1 MSLPIKRFKLIQ
13 NFDFRYSKGGFF
25 VLKKTNHGI
34 QRFLLKWI
42 PAYAGMTMLLVSSF
56 VRAELPTSIADALKR
71 AGIPQ
76 SAVAVYVQA
85 VDSTAPSISHNAAKS
100 TNPASV
106 MKLVTTTAALDL
118 LTPAYRWKTEIY
130 RDGAVVS
137 DKLNNG
143 VLQGNLVIKGY
154 GDPSFKAQEFWRML
168 MSLQQAGIKQ
178 INGDFII
185 DKTVFAKSV
194 GDRHTFDDET
204 WRAYNAEPSAFL
216 VNGRNTS
223 FKFLATENSVNVTQE
238 FELPEVQIVNNM
250 KFAQGACG
258 EWRSRFGY
266 TVKQKEAC
274 NNANCNKNSAAV
286 VTFNGTF
293 SPDCGERYLELS
305 VLDDE
310 QYALATF
317 KKLWSELGGKFKGAL
332 KIQATPSSAVKVLE
346 QLSEPL
352 GYVERDINKWS
363 NNLMARQ
370 LLLTLALEKQGLP
383 ATEAK
388 GAQVL
393 KDWMASKNIDANEL
407 VIENG
412 SGLSRTERISAEH
425 LGVLLVSAYHSA
437 IMPELMASLPI
448 LALDGTVKKRL
459 NDSQAEGRAHL
470 KTGSLDGVCAIAGYV
485 LDAKNRRHVMVMIVN
500 HANAAASK
508 NAQDALIEWVYA
520 H

>member
-1 MSLPIKRFKLIQ
+1 MNIKHHLICQ
-13 NFDFRYSKGGFF
+13 KFI
-25 VLKKTNHGI
+25 LA
-34 QRFLLKWI
+34 L
-42 PAYAGMTMLLVSSF
+42 AAMTMLIVSGYAA
-56 VRAELPTSIADALKR
+56 AELPAPVADALKR
-71 AGIPQ
+71 AGIAQ

-85 VDSTAPSISHNAAKS
+85 VDSTAATISHNAAKS

-118 LTPAYRWKTEIY
+118 LTPAYRWKTEVY
-130 RDGAVVS
+130 KDGNVS
-137 DKLNNG
+137 NG
-143 VLQGNLVIKGY
+143 VLQGNLVIKGF
-154 GDPSFKAQEFWRML
+154 GDPSFKAQEFWRLL

-178 INGDFII
+178 INGDLII
-185 DKTVFAKSV
+185 DKTVFAKNV

-223 FKFLATENSVNVTQE
+223 FKFIATDVGVNLTQE
-238 FELPEVQIVNNM
+238 FELPEVQVINNM
-250 KFAQGACG
+250 KLRGGACG
-258 EWRSRFGY
+258 EWRSNFGY
-266 TVKQKEAC
+266 AVKTQ
-274 NNANCNKNSAAV
+274 ANKAV
-286 VTFNGTF
+286 VTFSGTF

-310 QYALATF
+310 QYAFATF
-317 KKLWSELGGKFKGAL
+317 KKLWIELGGKFNGKL
-332 KIQATPSSAVKVLE
+332 KIQAAPSSGVKVLE

-352 GYVERDINKWS
+352 GYVLRDINKWS

-370 LLLTLALEKQGLP
+370 LLLTLALEKQGSP

-388 GAQVL
+388 GAQAI
-393 KDWMASKNIDANEL
+393 KDWMALKNIDAKEM

-412 SGLSRTERISAEH
+412 SGLSRSERINADH
-425 LGVLLVSAYHSA
+425 LGDLLVSAYNSA

-448 LALDGTVKKRL
+448 LALDGTIKKRL
-459 NDSQAEGRAHL
+459 NDSAAQGRAHL
-470 KTGSLDGVCAIAGYV
+470 KTGSLDGVSAIAGYV
-485 LDAKNRRHVMVMIVN
+485 LDAKNRRQVMVMIVN

>member
-1 MSLPIKRFKLIQ
+1 MTLHNKQKIILFSSL
-13 NFDFRYSKGGFF
+13 
-25 VLKKTNHGI
+25 VLAT
-34 QRFLLKWI
+34 F
-42 PAYAGMTMLLVSSF
+42 SSF
-56 VRAELPTSIADALKR
+56 AAELPSAVADALKR
-71 AGIPQ
+71 AGIAP
-76 SAVAVYVQA
+76 SGVSVYVQS
-85 VDSTAPSISHNAAKS
+85 VDSDKPSLTQNADKS
-100 TNPASV
+100 MNPASV

-118 LTPAYRWKTEIY
+118 LTPAYRWKTEVY
-130 RDGAVVS
+130 RDGNVVS

-178 INGDFII
+178 ITGDLII
-185 DKTVFAKSV
+185 DKSVFAKSV

-223 FKFLATENSVNVTQE
+223 FKFVATENNVNVTQE

-250 KFAQGACG
+250 KLRAGACG
-258 EWRSRFGY
+258 EWRSNFGY
-266 TVKQKEAC
+266 TVKQKDGC
-274 NNANCNKNSAAV
+274 SNANCNKNSGAV
-286 VTFNGTF
+286 VTFSGAF

-310 QYALATF
+310 QYAFATF
-317 KKLWSELGGKFKGAL
+317 KKLWSELGGKFNGKL
-332 KIQATPSSAVKVLE
+332 KIQAVPNSAVKVLE
-346 QLSEPL
+346 QPSEPL

-370 LLLTLALEKQGLP
+370 LLLTLAVEKQGLP
-383 ATEAK
+383 ASEAK

-393 KDWMASKNIDANEL
+393 KDWMATKNIDAKEL
-407 VIENG
+407 LIENG

-425 LGVLLVSAYHSA
+425 LGALLVSAYHSA

-448 LALDGTVKKRL
+448 LALDGTVKKRM
-459 NDSQAEGRAHL
+459 NDSQVQGRAHL
-470 KTGSLDGVCAIAGYV
+470 KTGSLDGVSAIAGYV
-485 LDAKNRRHVMVMIVN
+485 LDAKNRRHVMVMLVN
-500 HANAAASK
+500 HANVAASK
-508 NAQDALIEWVYA
+508 KAQDALIEWTYNQP
-520 H
+520 

>member
-1 MSLPIKRFKLIQ
+1 MKHSI
-13 NFDFRYSKGGFF
+13 
-25 VLKKTNHGI
+25 LKSAFT
-34 QRFLLKWI
+34 L
-42 PAYAGMTMLLVSSF
+42 MLLCFSF
-56 VRAELPTSIADALKR
+56 LANAELPASVADALKR
-71 AGIPQ
+71 ASIPL
-76 SAVAVYVQA
+76 SAIAVYVQA

-130 RDGAVVS
+130 RDGSVVS

-178 INGDFII
+178 INGDLIL

-223 FKFLATENSVNVTQE
+223 FKFVATENSVNVTQE

-250 KFAQGACG
+250 KLRSGACG
-258 EWRSRFGY
+258 EWRSNFGY

-274 NNANCNKNSAAV
+274 SNSNCNKNASAV
-286 VTFNGTF
+286 VTFSGTF

-370 LLLTLALEKQGLP
+370 LLLTLALEKQAAP
-383 ATEAK
+383 ATEVK

-393 KDWMASKNIDANEL
+393 KDWMASKNIDAKEL

-412 SGLSRTERISAEH
+412 SGLSRNERISAEH

-459 NDSQAEGRAHL
+459 NNSAAQGRAHL
-470 KTGSLDGVCAIAGYV
+470 KTGSLDGVSAIAGFV
-485 LDAKNRRHVMVMIVN
+485 LDANNRRHVMVMIVN

-508 NAQDALIEWVYA
+508 NAQDALIEWVYS